1 MTSFII
7 RRVLLLIPTVIGALS
22 FLFFLFFL
30 LPGDPATLIAGGG
43 DRAIDPGVI
52 ERIEA
57 RYGFDK
63 PVIVQFAD
71 YWARTLQWDLGESF
85 LNRQSVNDIL
95 GERAVA
101 SLRLAIWAIIIEIV
115 IGI

>member
-1 MTSFII
+1 MTSFIF

-43 DRAIDPGVI
+43 DRTIDPGVI

-57 RYGFDK
+57 RYGFDN
-63 PVIVQFAD
+63 PILVQFWE
-71 YWARTLQWDLGESF
+71 YWVRTLQWDLGESF
-85 LNRQSVNDIL
+85 LNRRSVNDIL
-95 GERAVA
+95 GERATA

-115 IGI
+115 IG